1 MLQGFQVFD
10 ADAHGSIN
18 PRMWEDLPEQYRPRR
33 PRPVIV
39 HDDAG
44 LKNFNAGWLI
54 EGSLEPHAL
63 GPGAQ
68 QANTPRN
75 VLAEFGAN
83 SEREYCSIGS
93 MTLNDP
99 QARLRDMDR
108 MGFDAQMLFPS
119 TLYAHMTADP
129 GFEAALFRA
138 YNCYLAAQCAQAPKR
153 LKWSGLLPLRD
164 QRQAFEAIEEMH
176 GLGARAAVVFGS
188 AGERMLSDPA
198 FLPIWDEFAH
208 ARLPLCVH
216 MGMSYPPLAQLGRS
230 IYDGHILGMSLPAQL
245 AFMAIVGH
253 RMLDRYPD
261 LKVAFLEFGAEW
273 IFYMVSRMDHYLPL
287 DRGAHPMGLSMPN
300 AADLPRQSIRDYVKS
315 GRVFIAAEADDRMLS
330 QLFDLIGEEQV
341 LFSSDFPHGEGR
353 ENAALEIL
361 ERKDLSETQKQK
373 LLYHNTVRLFGEP

>member
-1 MLQGFQVFD
+1 MLQGFRVFD

-18 PRMWEDLPEQYRPRR
+18 PRMWEHLPEQYRARR
-33 PRPVIV
+33 PRPVTI
-39 HDDAG
+39 HDGDG
-44 LKNFNAGWLI
+44 LGNFNAGWLI

-75 VLAEFGAN
+75 VLAEFGATT
-83 SEREYCSIGS
+83 EREHCSIGS

-108 MGFDAQMLFPS
+108 MGLDAQMLFPS

-138 YNCYLAAQCAQAPKR
+138 YNRYLGAQCRQAPKR
-153 LKWSGLLPLRD
+153 LTWSGLLPLRD
-164 QRQAFEAIEEMH
+164 QRQAFEALEEMQR
-176 GLGARAAVVFGS
+176 LGARAAVVFGT
-188 AGERMLSDPA
+188 AGERMLSDPS
-198 FLPIWDEFAH
+198 FLPIWDEFAR
-208 ARLPLCVH
+208 AQLPLCVH
-216 MGMSYPPLAQLGRS
+216 MGMSYPPLAQLGQS
-230 IYDGHILGMSLPAQL
+230 IYDGHVIGMSLPAQL

-261 LKVAFLEFGAEW
+261 LEVAFLEFGAEW

-287 DRGAHPMGLSMPN
+287 DRGAHPFGLSMPN
-300 AADLPRQSIRDYVKS
+300 AAQLPRLSIRDYVKS
-315 GRVFIAAEADDRMLS
+315 GRIFIAAEADDKMLH
-330 QLFDLIGEEQV
+330 QLFELIGEDHV

-353 ENAALEIL
+353 ENAALEII

-373 LLYHNTVRLFGEP
+373 LLYDNTVRLFGEL

>member
-1 MLQGFQVFD
+1 MLQGFRVFD

-18 PRMWEDLPEQYRPRR
+18 PSMWQDLPNQFRARR
-33 PRPVIV
+33 PRPVTI
-39 HDDAG
+39 HDEVG
-44 LKNFNAGWLI
+44 LGNFNAGWLI

-83 SEREYCSIGS
+83 TEREHCSIGS

-99 QARLRDMDR
+99 AARLRDMDR
-108 MGFDAQMLFPS
+108 MGIDAQMLFPS

-129 GFEAALFRA
+129 EFEAALFRA
-138 YNCYLAAQCAQAPKR
+138 YNRYVAAQCSHAPKR

-164 QRQAFEAIEEMH
+164 ERHAFEAIEEMQR
-176 GLGARAAVVFGS
+176 LGARAAVVFGTV
-188 AGERMLSDPA
+188 GETMLSDPS
-198 FLPIWDEFAH
+198 FLPIWDEFAR

-216 MGMSYPPLAQLGRS
+216 MGMSYPPLAHLGRS
-230 IYDGHILGMSLPAQL
+230 IYDGHIIGMSLPAHL

-253 RMLDRYPD
+253 RMLDRYPE

-287 DRGAHPMGLSMPN
+287 DRGGHPMGLSMPN
-300 AADLPRQSIRDYVKS
+300 NADLPRQNIRDYVKS
-315 GRVFIAAEADDRMLS
+315 GRIFIAAEADDGMLI
-330 QLFDLIGEEQV
+330 QLFQLIGEDHV

-353 ENAALEIL
+353 DNAAMEIM
-361 ERKDLSETQKQK
+361 ERKDISEAQKQK
-373 LLYHNTVRLFGEP
+373 LLYDNTVRLFGEP

>member
-1 MLQGFQVFD
+1 MLQGFRVFD

-18 PRMWEDLPEQYRPRR
+18 PRMWEHLPEQYRARR
-33 PRPVIV
+33 PRPVTI
-39 HDDAG
+39 HDGDG
-44 LKNFNAGWLI
+44 LGNFNAGWLI

-75 VLAEFGAN
+75 VLAEFGATT
-83 SEREYCSIGS
+83 EREHCSIGS

-108 MGFDAQMLFPS
+108 MGLDAQMLFPS

-138 YNCYLAAQCAQAPKR
+138 YNRYLGAQCRQAPKR
-153 LKWSGLLPLRD
+153 LTWSGLLPLRD
-164 QRQAFEAIEEMH
+164 QRQAFEALEEMQR
-176 GLGARAAVVFGS
+176 LGARAAVVFGT
-188 AGERMLSDPA
+188 AGERMLSDPS
-198 FLPIWDEFAH
+198 FLPIWDEFAR
-208 ARLPLCVH
+208 AQLPLCVH
-216 MGMSYPPLAQLGRS
+216 MGMSYPPLAQLGQS
-230 IYDGHILGMSLPAQL
+230 IYDGHVIGMSLPAQL

-287 DRGAHPMGLSMPN
+287 DRGAHPFGLSMPN
-300 AADLPRQSIRDYVKS
+300 AAQLPRESIRDYVKS
-315 GRVFIAAEADDRMLS
+315 GRIFIAAEADDKMLHN
-330 QLFDLIGEEQV
+330 LFELIGEDHV

-353 ENAALEIL
+353 ENAALEII

-373 LLYHNTVRLFGEP
+373 LLYDNTVRLFGEP

>member
-1 MLQGFQVFD
+1 MLKGFRVFD

-18 PRMWEDLPEQYRPRR
+18 PSMWEDLPEESRPRR
-33 PRPVIV
+33 PRPVTI
-39 HDDAG
+39 DDHTG
-44 LKNFNAGWLI
+44 LGNFNAGWLI

-75 VLAEFGAN
+75 VLIEFGAN
-83 SEREYCSIGS
+83 AQREHCSIGS

-108 MGFDAQMLFPS
+108 MGIDAQMLFPS
-119 TLYAHMTADP
+119 TLYAHMTTDP
-129 GFEAALFRA
+129 GFEGALYRA
-138 YNCYLAAQCAQAPKR
+138 YNRYVARQCDHAPSR

-164 QRQAFEAIEEMH
+164 QREAFAAIEEMRR
-176 GLGARAAVVFGS
+176 LGARAAVVFGT
-188 AGERMLSDPA
+188 AGERLLSDPS
-198 FLPIWDEFAH
+198 FLPIWDEFA
-208 ARLPLCVH
+208 RSGLPLCVH

-230 IYDGHILGMSLPAQL
+230 IYDGHIIGMSLPAQL

-253 RMLDRYPD
+253 GMLDRYLE

-300 AADLPRQSIRDYVKS
+300 AADLPRQNIRDYVKS
-315 GRVFIAAEADDRMLS
+315 GRIFIAAEADDSMLG
-330 QLFDLIGEEQV
+330 QLFDLIGEDHV

-353 ENAALEIL
+353 ENAALEII
-361 ERKDLSETQKQK
+361 ERKDLSEKQKQK
-373 LLYHNTVRLFGEP
+373 LLYDNTVRLFGEP

>member
-1 MLQGFQVFD
+1 MLQGFRVFD

-18 PRMWEDLPEQYRPRR
+18 PRMWEHLPEQYRARR
-33 PRPVIV
+33 PRPVTI
-39 HDDAG
+39 HDGDG
-44 LKNFNAGWLI
+44 LGNFNAGWLI

-75 VLAEFGAN
+75 VLAEFGATT
-83 SEREYCSIGS
+83 EREHCSIGS

-108 MGFDAQMLFPS
+108 MGLDAQMLFPS

-138 YNCYLAAQCAQAPKR
+138 YNRYLGAQCRQAPKR

-164 QRQAFEAIEEMH
+164 QRQAFEALEEMQR
-176 GLGARAAVVFGS
+176 LGARAAVVFGT
-188 AGERMLSDPA
+188 AGERMLSDPS
-198 FLPIWDEFAH
+198 FLPIWDEFAR
-208 ARLPLCVH
+208 AQLPLCVH
-216 MGMSYPPLAQLGRS
+216 MGMSYPPLAQLGQS
-230 IYDGHILGMSLPAQL
+230 IYDGHVIGMSLPAQL

-287 DRGAHPMGLSMPN
+287 DRGAHPFGLSMPN
-300 AADLPRQSIRDYVKS
+300 AAQLPRESIRDYVKS
-315 GRVFIAAEADDRMLS
+315 GRIFIAAEADDSMLH
-330 QLFDLIGEEQV
+330 QLVRAHRRRSRPVF
-341 LFSSDFPHGEGR
+341 
-353 ENAALEIL
+353 
-361 ERKDLSETQKQK
+361 
-373 LLYHNTVRLFGEP
+373 VRLSPRRGTRKRRAGNHRTQGSLGDTEAKTALRQHRASVR

>member
-1 MLQGFQVFD
+1 MLNGFRIFD
-10 ADAHGSIN
+10 ADAHGSIS
-18 PRMWEDLPEQYRPRR
+18 PVMWQDLPEPYRARR
-33 PRPVIV
+33 PRPVTV
-39 HDDAG
+39 LDDSG
-44 LKNFNAGWLI
+44 LGNYNAGWLI

-63 GPGAQ
+63 GAGAQ

-75 VLAEFGAN
+75 VLAEFGADAQ
-83 SEREYCSIGS
+83 REHCSLGS
-93 MTLNDP
+93 MTLADP
-99 QARLRDMDR
+99 QARLNDMDR

-138 YNCYLAAQCAQAPKR
+138 YNRYVARQCAAAPKR

-164 QRQAFEAIEEMH
+164 PRQALAALEEMQN
-176 GLGARAAVVFGS
+176 LGARAAVVFGT
-188 AGERMLSDPA
+188 AGERMLSDPS
-198 FLPIWDEFAH
+198 FLPVWDEFA
-208 ARLPLCVH
+208 RTNLPLCVH

-230 IYDGHILGMSLPAQL
+230 IYDGHIIGMSLPAQL

-253 RMLDRYPD
+253 GILDRYPE

-287 DRGAHPMGLSMPN
+287 DRGAHMWGMSMPN
-300 AADLPRQSIRDYVKS
+300 AGDLPRASVREYVKS
-315 GRVFIAAEADDRMLS
+315 GRIFLAAEADDRMLEL
-330 QLFDLIGEEQV
+330 LFDLIGEEQV

-361 ERKDLSETQKQK
+361 DRCDLSKNQKQK
-373 LLYHNTVRLFGEP
+373 LLYDNTVRIFGAP

>member
-1 MLQGFQVFD
+1 MLQGFRVFD

-18 PRMWEDLPEQYRPRR
+18 PRMWEHLPEQYRARR
-33 PRPVIV
+33 PRPVTI
-39 HDDAG
+39 HDGDG
-44 LKNFNAGWLI
+44 LGNFNAGWLI

-75 VLAEFGAN
+75 VLAEFGATT
-83 SEREYCSIGS
+83 EREHCSIGS

-108 MGFDAQMLFPS
+108 MGLDAQMLFPS

-138 YNCYLAAQCAQAPKR
+138 YNRYLGAQCQQAPKR

-164 QRQAFEAIEEMH
+164 QRQAFEALEEMQRW
-176 GLGARAAVVFGS
+176 GARAAVVFGT
-188 AGERMLSDPA
+188 AGERMLSDPS
-198 FLPIWDEFAH
+198 FLPIWDEFAR
-208 ARLPLCVH
+208 AQLPLCVH
-216 MGMSYPPLAQLGRS
+216 MGMSYPPLAQLGQS
-230 IYDGHILGMSLPAQL
+230 IYDGHVIGMSLPAQL

-287 DRGAHPMGLSMPN
+287 DRGAHPFGLSMPN
-300 AADLPRQSIRDYVKS
+300 AAQLPRASIRDYVKS
-315 GRVFIAAEADDRMLS
+315 GQNFYRRRSRRQHAA
-330 QLFDLIGEEQV
+330 QLFELIGEDHV

-353 ENAALEIL
+353 ENAALEII

-373 LLYHNTVRLFGEP
+373 LLYDNTVRLFGEP

>member
-1 MLQGFQVFD
+1 MLQGFRVFD

-18 PRMWEDLPEQYRPRR
+18 PRMWEHLPEQYRARR
-33 PRPVIV
+33 PRPAAI
-39 HDDAG
+39 HDCDG
-44 LKNFNAGWLI
+44 LGNFNAGWLI

-75 VLAEFGAN
+75 VLAEFGATT
-83 SEREYCSIGS
+83 EREHCSIGS

-108 MGFDAQMLFPS
+108 MGLDAQMLFPS

-138 YNCYLAAQCAQAPKR
+138 YNRYLGAQCRQAPKR

-164 QRQAFEAIEEMH
+164 QRQAFEALEEMQRW
-176 GLGARAAVVFGS
+176 GARAAVVFGT
-188 AGERMLSDPA
+188 AGERMLSDPS
-198 FLPIWDEFAH
+198 FLPIWDEFAR
-208 ARLPLCVH
+208 AQLPLCVH
-216 MGMSYPPLAQLGRS
+216 MGMSYPPLAQLGQS
-230 IYDGHILGMSLPAQL
+230 IYDGHVIGMSLPAQL

-261 LKVAFLEFGAEW
+261 LEVAFLEFGAEW
-273 IFYMVSRMDHYLPL
+273 IFYTVSRMDHYLPL
-287 DRGAHPMGLSMPN
+287 DRGAHPFGLSMPN
-300 AADLPRQSIRDYVKS
+300 AAQLPRESIRDYVKS
-315 GRVFIAAEADDRMLS
+315 GRIFIAAEADDSMLHN
-330 QLFDLIGEEQV
+330 LFELIGEDHV

-353 ENAALEIL
+353 ENAALEII
-361 ERKDLSETQKQK
+361 ERTDLAQTQKQK
-373 LLYHNTVRLFGEP
+373 LLYDNTVRLFGEP

>member
-1 MLQGFQVFD
+1 MLQGFRVFD

-18 PRMWEDLPEQYRPRR
+18 PRMWQELPDRYRARR
-33 PRPVIV
+33 PRPVTI
-39 HDDAG
+39 HDEAG
-44 LKNFNAGWLI
+44 LGNFNAAWLI

-83 SEREYCSIGS
+83 TEREHCSIGS

-99 QARLRDMDR
+99 AARLRDMDR

-119 TLYAHMTADP
+119 TLYAHMTGDP
-129 GFEAALFRA
+129 EFEAALFRA
-138 YNCYLAAQCAQAPKR
+138 YNRYVAAQCSHAPKR
-153 LKWSGLLPLRD
+153 LKWSGLLPLRA
-164 QRQAFEAIEEMH
+164 QREAFEAIEEMQR
-176 GLGARAAVVFGS
+176 LGARAAVVFGS
-188 AGERMLSDPA
+188 VGERMLSDPS
-198 FLPIWDEFAH
+198 FLPVWDEFAR

-216 MGMSYPPLAQLGRS
+216 MGMSYPPLARLGQS
-230 IYDGHILGMSLPAQL
+230 IYDGHIIGMSLPAQL

-300 AADLPRQSIRDYVKS
+300 AADLPRQTIRDYVKS
-315 GRVFIAAEADDRMLS
+315 GRIFIAAEADDRMLV
-330 QLFDLIGEEQV
+330 QLFELIGEDQV

-353 ENAALEIL
+353 DNAAMEIL
-361 ERKDLSETQKQK
+361 ERQDISEVQKQK

>member
-1 MLQGFQVFD
+1 MLQGFRVFD

-18 PRMWEDLPEQYRPRR
+18 PSMWQDLPNQFRARR
-33 PRPVIV
+33 PRPVTI
-39 HDDAG
+39 HDEVG
-44 LKNFNAGWLI
+44 LGNFNAGWLI

-83 SEREYCSIGS
+83 TEREHCSIGS

-99 QARLRDMDR
+99 AARLRDMDR
-108 MGFDAQMLFPS
+108 MGIDAQMLFPS

-129 GFEAALFRA
+129 EFEAALFRA
-138 YNCYLAAQCAQAPKR
+138 YNRYVAAQCSHAPKR
-153 LKWSGLLPLRD
+153 LKWSGLLPLRGE
-164 QRQAFEAIEEMH
+164 RQAFEAIEEMQR
-176 GLGARAAVVFGS
+176 LGARAAVVFGTV
-188 AGERMLSDPA
+188 GERMLSDPS
-198 FLPIWDEFAH
+198 FLPIWDEFAR

-216 MGMSYPPLAQLGRS
+216 MGMSYPPLAHLGRS
-230 IYDGHILGMSLPAQL
+230 IYDGHIIGMSLPAQL

-253 RMLDRYPD
+253 RMLDRYPE

-287 DRGAHPMGLSMPN
+287 DRGGHPMGLSMPN
-300 AADLPRQSIRDYVKS
+300 NADLPRQNICDYVKS
-315 GRVFIAAEADDRMLS
+315 GRIFIAAEADDGMLI
-330 QLFDLIGEEQV
+330 QLFQLIGEDHV

-353 ENAALEIL
+353 DNAAMEII
-361 ERKDLSETQKQK
+361 ERKDISEAQKQK
-373 LLYHNTVRLFGEP
+373 LLYDNTVRLFGET

>member
-1 MLQGFQVFD
+1 MLQGFRVFD

-18 PRMWEDLPEQYRPRR
+18 PSMWQDLPDRYRARR
-33 PRPVIV
+33 PRPVTI
-39 HDDAG
+39 HDEAG
-44 LKNFNAGWLI
+44 LGNFNAGWLI

-75 VLAEFGAN
+75 VLAEFGADT
-83 SEREYCSIGS
+83 ERKHCSIGS

-99 QARLRDMDR
+99 AARLRDMDR

-119 TLYAHMTADP
+119 TLYAHMTRDP
-129 GFEAALFRA
+129 EFEAALFRA
-138 YNCYLAAQCAQAPKR
+138 YNRYVAAQCSHAPKR
-153 LKWSGLLPLRD
+153 LKWSGLLPLCA
-164 QRQAFEAIEEMH
+164 QREAFEAIEEMQR
-176 GLGARAAVVFGS
+176 LGARAAVVFGS
-188 AGERMLSDPA
+188 VGERMLSDPS
-198 FLPIWDEFAH
+198 FLPVWDEFAR

-230 IYDGHILGMSLPAQL
+230 IYDGHIIGMSLPAQL
-245 AFMAIVGH
+245 AFMAVVGH
-253 RMLDRYPD
+253 GMLDRYPD

-315 GRVFIAAEADDRMLS
+315 GRIFIAAEADDRMLM
-330 QLFDLIGEEQV
+330 QLFELIGEDQV

-353 ENAALEIL
+353 DNAAMEIL
-361 ERKDLSETQKQK
+361 ERKDISEVQKQK
-373 LLYHNTVRLFGEP
+373 LLYYNTVRLFGEP

>member
-1 MLQGFQVFD
+1 MLNGYRIFD
-10 ADAHGSIN
+10 ADAHGSIH
-18 PRMWEDLPEQYRPRR
+18 PRMWEDLPEEYRDRR
-33 PRPVIV
+33 PRPVTI
-39 HDDAG
+39 HDQSG
-44 LKNFNAGWLI
+44 LGNFTAGWLI

-75 VLAEFGAN
+75 VLAQFGAN
-83 SEREYCSIGS
+83 TEREECSVGS

-119 TLYAHMTADP
+119 TLYAHMTADA
-129 GFEAALFRA
+129 GFEGALFRA
-138 YNCYLAAQCAQAPKR
+138 YNRYIAGQCAQAPQR
-153 LKWSGLLPLRD
+153 LKWAGLLPLRD
-164 QRQAFEAIEEMH
+164 QRQAFEAIAEMKR
-176 GLGARAAVVFGS
+176 LGARAAVVFGT
-188 AGERMLSDPA
+188 AGERLLSDPS
-198 FLPIWDEFAH
+198 FLPVWDEFART
-208 ARLPLCVH
+208 RLPLCVH

-230 IYDGHILGMSLPAQL
+230 IYDGHVMGMSLPALL
-245 AFMAIVGH
+245 AFVAIVGH

-287 DRGAHPMGLSMPN
+287 DRGAHPFGLSMPN
-300 AADLPRQSIRDYVKS
+300 ASELPRTSIRECAGS
-315 GRVFIAAEADDRMLS
+315 GRIFMAAEADDRMLHL
-330 QLFDLIGEEQV
+330 LFELIGEEQV

-361 ERKDLSETQKQK
+361 ARSDLSEIQKRK
-373 LLYHNTVRLFGEP
+373 LLYDNTARLFGEP

>member
-1 MLQGFQVFD
+1 MLQGFRVFD

-18 PRMWEDLPEQYRPRR
+18 PRMWQELPDRYRARR
-33 PRPVIV
+33 PRPVTI
-39 HDDAG
+39 HDEAG
-44 LKNFNAGWLI
+44 LGNFNAGWLI

-83 SEREYCSIGS
+83 TEREHCSIGS

-99 QARLRDMDR
+99 AARLRDMDR

-119 TLYAHMTADP
+119 TLYAHMTGDP
-129 GFEAALFRA
+129 EFEAALFRA
-138 YNCYLAAQCAQAPKR
+138 YNRYVAAQCSHASKR
-153 LKWSGLLPLRD
+153 LKWSGLLPLRAE
-164 QRQAFEAIEEMH
+164 REAFEAIEEMQR
-176 GLGARAAVVFGS
+176 LGARAAVVFGS
-188 AGERMLSDPA
+188 VGERMLSDSS
-198 FLPIWDEFAH
+198 FLPVWDEFAR

-216 MGMSYPPLAQLGRS
+216 MGMSYPPLARLGQS
-230 IYDGHILGMSLPAQL
+230 IYDGHIIGMSLPAQL

-300 AADLPRQSIRDYVKS
+300 AADLPRQTIRDYVKS
-315 GRVFIAAEADDRMLS
+315 GRIFIAAEADDRMLV
-330 QLFDLIGEEQV
+330 QLFELIGEDQV

-353 ENAALEIL
+353 DNAAMEIL
-361 ERKDLSETQKQK
+361 ERQDISEVQKQK

>member
-1 MLQGFQVFD
+1 MLQGFRVFD

-18 PRMWEDLPEQYRPRR
+18 PSMWQDLPDRYRARR
-33 PRPVIV
+33 PRPVTI
-39 HDDAG
+39 HDEAG
-44 LKNFNAGWLI
+44 LGNFNAGWLI

-75 VLAEFGAN
+75 VLAEFGADT
-83 SEREYCSIGS
+83 EREHCSIGS

-99 QARLRDMDR
+99 AARLRDMDR

-119 TLYAHMTADP
+119 TLYAHMTRDP
-129 GFEAALFRA
+129 EFEAALFRA
-138 YNCYLAAQCAQAPKR
+138 YNRYVAAQCSHAPKR
-153 LKWSGLLPLRD
+153 LKWSGLLPLCA
-164 QRQAFEAIEEMH
+164 QREAFEAIEEMQR
-176 GLGARAAVVFGS
+176 LGARAAVVFGS
-188 AGERMLSDPA
+188 VGERMLSDPS
-198 FLPIWDEFAH
+198 FLPVWDEFAR

-230 IYDGHILGMSLPAQL
+230 IYDGHIIGMSLPAQL
-245 AFMAIVGH
+245 AFMAVVGH
-253 RMLDRYPD
+253 GMLDRYPD

-315 GRVFIAAEADDRMLS
+315 GRIFIAAEADDRMLM
-330 QLFDLIGEEQV
+330 QLFELIGEDQV

-353 ENAALEIL
+353 DNAAMEIL
-361 ERKDLSETQKQK
+361 ERKDISEVQKQK
-373 LLYHNTVRLFGEP
+373 LLYYNTVRLFGEP

>member
-1 MLQGFQVFD
+1 MLRGYRVFD

-18 PRMWEDLPEQYRPRR
+18 PKMWEGLPESYRARR
-33 PRPVIV
+33 PRPVTI
-39 HDDAG
+39 HDHSG
-44 LKNFNAGWLI
+44 LGNYHAGWLI

-75 VLAEFGAN
+75 VLVEFGAD
-83 SEREYCSIGS
+83 EKREHCSVGS
-93 MTLNDP
+93 MTLADP

-138 YNCYLAAQCAQAPKR
+138 YNRFVAGQCKTTPER
-153 LKWSGLLPLRD
+153 LKWSGLVPLRD
-164 QRQAFEAIEEMH
+164 QRQAIEAIEEMQN
-176 GLGARAAVVFGS
+176 LGARAAVVFGT
-188 AGERMLSDPA
+188 AGDRLLSDPS
-198 FLPIWDEFAH
+198 FLPIWDEFA
-208 ARLPLCVH
+208 RTKLPLCVH

-230 IYDGHILGMSLPAQL
+230 IYDGHVIGMSLPAQL
-245 AFMAIVGH
+245 AFMAVVGH
-253 RMLDRYPD
+253 GMLDRYPD

-287 DRGAHPMGLSMPN
+287 DRGAHPFGLSMPN
-300 AADLPRQSIRDYVKS
+300 ASELPRASIRDYVKS
-315 GRVFIAAEADDRMLS
+315 GRVFMAAEADDRMIH
-330 QLFDLIGEEQV
+330 QLFDLIGEDHV

-361 ERKDLSETQKQK
+361 ERKDLSDIQKRK
-373 LLYHNTVRLFGEP
+373 LLYDNTVRLFGEP

>member
-1 MLQGFQVFD
+1 MLQGFRVFD

-18 PRMWEDLPEQYRPRR
+18 PRMWEHLPEQYRARR
-33 PRPVIV
+33 PRPVAIY
-39 HDDAG
+39 DGDG
-44 LKNFNAGWLI
+44 LGNFNAGWLI

-75 VLAEFGAN
+75 VLAEFGATT
-83 SEREYCSIGS
+83 EREHCSIGS

-108 MGFDAQMLFPS
+108 MGLDAQMLFPS

-138 YNCYLAAQCAQAPKR
+138 YNRYLGAQCQQAPKR
-153 LKWSGLLPLRD
+153 LTWSGLLPLRD
-164 QRQAFEAIEEMH
+164 RRQAFEALEEMQRW
-176 GLGARAAVVFGS
+176 GARAAVVFGT
-188 AGERMLSDPA
+188 AGERMLSDPS
-198 FLPIWDEFAH
+198 FLPIWDEFAR
-208 ARLPLCVH
+208 AQLPLCVH
-216 MGMSYPPLAQLGRS
+216 MGMSYPPLAQLGQS
-230 IYDGHILGMSLPAQL
+230 IYDGHVIGMSLPAQL

-287 DRGAHPMGLSMPN
+287 DRGAHPFGLSMPN
-300 AADLPRQSIRDYVKS
+300 AAQLPRDNIRDYVKS
-315 GRVFIAAEADDRMLS
+315 GRIFIAAEADDRMLHN
-330 QLFDLIGEEQV
+330 LFELIGEDHV

-353 ENAALEIL
+353 ENAALEII
-361 ERKDLSETQKQK
+361 ERKDLSERQKQK
-373 LLYHNTVRLFGEP
+373 LLYDNTVRLFGEP

>member
-1 MLQGFQVFD
+1 MLQDFRVFD

-18 PRMWEDLPEQYRPRR
+18 PSMWQDLPDQFRARR
-33 PRPVIV
+33 PRPVTI
-39 HDDAG
+39 HDDNG
-44 LKNFNAGWLI
+44 LGNFNAGWLI
-54 EGSLEPHAL
+54 EGSVEPHAL

-83 SEREYCSIGS
+83 IERQHCSIGS

-99 QARLRDMDR
+99 AARLRDMDR

-119 TLYAHMTADP
+119 TLYAHMTSDP
-129 GFEAALFRA
+129 EFEAALFRS
-138 YNCYLAAQCAQAPKR
+138 YNRYVAAQCSHAPKR
-153 LKWSGLLPLRD
+153 LKWSGLLPVRD
-164 QRQAFEAIEEMH
+164 QREAFEALEEMQR
-176 GLGARAAVVFGS
+176 LGARAAVVFGTL
-188 AGERMLSDPA
+188 GERMLSDPS
-198 FLPIWDEFAH
+198 FLPIWDEFAG

-230 IYDGHILGMSLPAQL
+230 IYDGHIIGMSLPAQL

-253 RMLDRYPD
+253 RMLDRYPA

-300 AADLPRQSIRDYVKS
+300 AFDLPRQSICDYVKS
-315 GRVFIAAEADDRMLS
+315 GRIFIAAEADDRMLN
-330 QLFDLIGEEQV
+330 QLFELIGEDHV

-353 ENAALEIL
+353 DNAAMEIL
-361 ERKDLSETQKQK
+361 ERKDLSAAQKQK
-373 LLYHNTVRLFGEP
+373 LLYDNTVRLFGEP